1 MSYRRHVRVSS
12 TSPQRRQAK
21 MSGCSSF
28 SSFSSFSTSYSA
40 SSTSSSTFTSSS
52 SQPPPPPPPTPP
64 PPPPPPTAVVDIHD
78 CVYVCIDDDGDPAR
92 LSSIRTRAT
101 VAEVTGW
108 RFTFPSWDPPNFFI
122 RWETYH
128 RRFPNVLIV
137 NGLQYY

>member
-40 SSTSSSTFTSSS
+40 SSTSSSAFTSSSS
-52 SQPPPPPPPTPP
+52 SQPPPPPPPT
-64 PPPPPPTAVVDIHD
+64 PPPPTAVVDIHD